1 MCVILL
7 GCVQSWHFYRTL
19 FRGLLFSGHSVD
31 GDLEKHEMSEL
42 KGVVYMIK
50 RSGGEGRSPVMPNTF
65 FPFSQ
70 PGSCPKID
78 VQFCTR
84 LAVNN

>member
-1 MCVILL
+1 M
-7 GCVQSWHFYRTL
+7 
-19 FRGLLFSGHSVD
+19 D

-65 FPFSQ
+65 SIFTTWELS
-70 PGSCPKID
+70 
-78 VQFCTR
+78 
-84 LAVNN
+84 